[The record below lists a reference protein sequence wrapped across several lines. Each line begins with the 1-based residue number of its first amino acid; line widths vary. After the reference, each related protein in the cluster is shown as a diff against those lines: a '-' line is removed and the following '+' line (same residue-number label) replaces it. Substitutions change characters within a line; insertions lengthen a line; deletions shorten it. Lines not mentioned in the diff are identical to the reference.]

1 MPTGDFHSSPDYRL
15 SQYPGGDLYTHP
27 HPGEYLVGSLLVLC
41 EYPASTSTVYT
52 VSSRVSTTVSCGNM
66 DHHLHLGLP

>member
-27 HPGEYLVGSLLVLC
+27 HPGEYLVLAISL
-41 EYPASTSTVYT
+41 E
-52 VSSRVSTTVSCGNM
+52 
-66 DHHLHLGLP
+66 HL

>member
-27 HPGEYLVGSLLVLC
+27 HPGEYLVRTYLYNQTYRVMSTLWVPS
-41 EYPASTSTVYT
+41 EYY
-52 VSSRVSTTVSCGNM
+52 VSTM
-66 DHHLHLGLP
+66 

>member
-27 HPGEYLVGSLLVLC
+27 HPGEYLVQSYLYIQTHPGEDLVGS
-41 EYPASTSTVYT
+41 
-52 VSSRVSTTVSCGNM
+52 
-66 DHHLHLGLP
+66 

>member
-27 HPGEYLVGSLLVLC
+27 HPGEYLVRTYLYNQTYPG
-41 EYPASTSTVYT
+41 EYFV
-52 VSSRVSTTVSCGNM
+52 VST
-66 DHHLHLGLP
+66 L